1 MSTLNRTGNT
11 HSVMVN
17 PQSRH
22 QARFHTI
29 VKMTA
34 FLLML
39 FGVSLIVPLIVSVI
53 SSDGLFLSFALSVLL
68 LCGLGALLFYRT
80 QHFQSN
86 NLRARD
92 GFLIVTIIWIT
103 LSLLGAVPIMLGVL
117 FTDLDFTPADIVFET
132 VSGLTT
138 TGATTLIGLDELPT
152 SLLFYRQW
160 LQWLGGIGVVVI
172 AVAIMPLLGIGGAQI
187 YKAETP
193 GPFKDARIAPKISD
207 TAKLLFLVY
216 LLLTIVCG
224 VVLYWAGMSAFDA
237 MMHALTTLAT
247 GGYSPHDAS
256 VGYYESNAIKF
267 WVTIFMMLGGISFAL
282 HFNALFRRKKFL
294 YWRDEET
301 RSFLLLVLFFSI
313 VSTIVLM
320 ARADYNMVDGFI
332 SSAFHVVS
340 FMTSTGYTADSI
352 GEWPIFLQV
361 SLFLIAFI
369 GGCQGSSAGGIKVVR
384 VILFFKQGRREI
396 RRLIHPQG
404 VFLVRLNGRYLPDTM
419 MGAILGFFA
428 LYILVY
434 AIIMSLFLLLDHDLV
449 TAFAMTGS
457 SLNNTGPGLG
467 GIASNFVGIDG
478 LSKLICAFAMVLGR
492 LEIFTL
498 LVLFSPHYWKR

>member
-1 MSTLNRTGNT
+1 MLNDQDVLIN
-11 HSVMVN
+11 S
-17 PQSRH
+17 QSRH

-29 VKMTA
+29 VKMIA
-34 FLLML
+34 FLLII
-39 FGVSLIVPLIVSVI
+39 FGVTLIVPLMVSVI
-53 SSDGLFLSFALSVLL
+53 SSDGLLTSFGLSAML
-68 LCGLGALLFYRT
+68 LCGLGTFLFYRT

-103 LSLLGAVPIMLGVL
+103 LSLLGAIPFILAVL
-117 FTDLDFTPADIVFET
+117 FTELDFSLVDIIFET

-207 TAKLLFLVY
+207 TAKLLFFVY
-216 LLLTIVCG
+216 LLLTVLCG

-237 MMHALTTLAT
+237 MMHALTTIAT
-247 GGYSPHDAS
+247 GGFSNHDAS
-256 VGYYESNAIKF
+256 IGYYDSNVIKF
-267 WVTIFMMLGGISFAL
+267 WITVFMILGGISFAL
-282 HFNALFRRKKFL
+282 HFNVLFKRKQFL

-301 RSFLLLVLFFSI
+301 RCFLLMVFFFTVLCTTVLVLRTDHNLI
-313 VSTIVLM
+313 
-320 ARADYNMVDGFI
+320 DGFI
-332 SSAFHVVS
+332 DSAFHVVS

-352 GEWPIFLQV
+352 SEWPIFLEV
-361 SLFLIAFI
+361 FLFLIAAI

-396 RRLIHPQG
+396 RRLIHLQG
-404 VFLVRLNGRYLPDTM
+404 VFLIRLNGRYLSDNI
-419 MGAILGFFA
+419 MGAILGFLA
-428 LYILVY
+428 LYVLAFIVF
-434 AIIMSLFLLLDHDLV
+434 MSIFLLLDHDLITSFSM
-449 TAFAMTGS
+449 TAS

-467 GIASNFVGIDG
+467 EISNNYVNIDG
-478 LSKLICAFAMVLGR
+478 LTKILNAFAMVLGR

-498 LVLFSPHYWKR
+498 LVLLSPHYWKR